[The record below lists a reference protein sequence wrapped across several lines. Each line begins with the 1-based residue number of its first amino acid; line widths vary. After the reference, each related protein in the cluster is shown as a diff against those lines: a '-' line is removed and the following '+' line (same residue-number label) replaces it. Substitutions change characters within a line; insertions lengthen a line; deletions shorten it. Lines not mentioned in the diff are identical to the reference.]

1 MANGDFDLQ
10 RFQELWAKIQT
21 TTSLD
26 ELRALAEDVS
36 KALTFITTGVAG
48 DIGVEQAIADILGV
62 QPGTSISQM
71 SDILLGAWQNKQ
83 SVLTSLSPTAPTAAE
98 RFAQEPLSPQAT
110 EALNDVF
117 SGQFNP
123 GSLQGLSGIEAGLIL
138 DAAFQVAPMLGTTP
152 GQELAFWG
160 NILGDPAALAALQIS
175 SGGQVPAS
183 LQRLGLEFPFQFGEG
198 GFGRAAGFGQ
208 KGQRPAPKPPAAPE
222 GFQPSGAEGGDEIT
236 RFIQQQQP
244 FALTGQVPQGTD
256 FLSALFP
263 GGTPTAGGISRLSP
277 EQQSALSGILSLG
290 GISPQE
296 FSRTSAGVTP
306 AIARERQPRIREPAG
321 RR

>member
-1 MANGDFDLQ
+1 MPPFDLQ
-10 RFQELWAKIQT
+10 KFQELWAKIQT
-21 TTSLD
+21 ATSLD
-26 ELRALAEDVS
+26 ELRALAEDVG
-36 KALTFITTGVAG
+36 KALTFVTTGVAG
-48 DIGVEQAIADILGV
+48 DIGLEGAIADILGV
-62 QPGTSISQM
+62 QPGTSLSEM

-83 SVLTSLSPTAPTAAE
+83 SVLVSLSPSQPTAAE

-110 EALNDVF
+110 EALTDIF

-138 DAAFQVAPMLGTTP
+138 DTAFQVAPLLGTTP

-160 NILGDPAALAALQIS
+160 NILGDPGALAALQIS

-198 GFGRAAGFGQ
+198 GFGRAAGFG
-208 KGQRPAPKPPAAPE
+208 KEGRPSPKAPAAPK

-236 RFIQQQQP
+236 RFISQQQP
-244 FALTGQVPQGTD
+244 FALTGQVPQGAD
-256 FLSALFP
+256 FLSAVFP
-263 GGTPTAGGISRLSP
+263 GGTPTAGGISKLTP

-290 GISPQE
+290 GITPQV
-296 FSRTSAGVTP
+296 FSQKSAEVTP
-306 AIARERQPRIREPAG
+306 AISRERQPRIREPAG